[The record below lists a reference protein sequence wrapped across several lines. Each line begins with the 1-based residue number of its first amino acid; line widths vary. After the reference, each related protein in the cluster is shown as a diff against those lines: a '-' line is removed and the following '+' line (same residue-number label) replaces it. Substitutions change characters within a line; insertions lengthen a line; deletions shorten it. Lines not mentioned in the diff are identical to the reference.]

1 MPRVGK
7 KAKSRKKRAVGVA
20 RLPKKKCCESATRCD
35 RCPLRMLKE
44 GTLPPGYTVHKR
56 RLLTLD
62 EAARRKSAKR
72 ARKAGTAA

>member
-1 MPRVGK
+1 
-7 KAKSRKKRAVGVA
+7 
-20 RLPKKKCCESATRCD
+20 
-35 RCPLRMLKE
+35 MLKE